1 MSIIHAKNFSFTYP
15 GAEEKTIDG
24 VSFEIEPNEVVGLIG
39 PIGAGKTTL
48 CMAIAGVAPSVV
60 GGETSGELTVA
71 YQKRTE
77 DSGMANTGKVGM
89 VFENF
94 GSQLVQLKV
103 LDEVMTPLEN
113 RGFSEQEAREKAQE
127 ILRQV
132 GLNEDM
138 EDKQL
143 WDLAQGQQQRVAVA
157 ATLAMDPPILIFD
170 TVTDKLDPEGQEKI
184 RNVIKAQAD
193 GKKTSIIVERD
204 PHFLRQVVDR
214 ILVLV
219 DGKIVAQGKTD
230 EILSNYDLL
239 TRADIEPTTSLRAAR
254 ALGIPGSPLT
264 PEDFDRASAQG
275 EWTVERGEE
284 HDDISLETEDTFNH
298 PVARALGLK
307 YVESDEGNGK
317 GLRGAQYQKRWQ
329 AKDNF
334 GEPLVR
340 IEDLTYCYSDETKV
354 LENLNI
360 TICAGEVHAL
370 MGPSGA
376 GKTTTIKLV
385 NGLMVP
391 SKGKTW
397 VCDDEITKDTHVG
410 ELALKVATVF
420 QNPDDAISE
429 RTVKEEI
436 AFPLKQRQYQRM
448 SWFSKQKCYDDDH
461 IENRVSHACELVGI
475 DEELLDRDPTLLP
488 YGQRKLVTIAEALT
502 LDPKVLLLDEP
513 IIGLG
518 ASSRHKIR
526 QTIRQFAEEGKA
538 VLLVSNDVD
547 FVAEVADT
555 VTILERGRVLMQ
567 GSLHEVFAEDNWDR
581 LGELH
586 MYPPRTTQLAQ
597 RFGTNALSC
606 DELVSNLS
614 SRR

>member
-15 GAEEKTIDG
+15 GVEEKAIDG

-39 PIGAGKTTL
+39 PLGAGKTTL
-48 CMAIAGVAPSVV
+48 CMAIAGVAPSVI

-77 DSGMANTGKVGM
+77 DSGMENTGKVGM

-113 RGFSEQEAREKAQE
+113 RGFSEQEAKERARE

-132 GLNEDM
+132 GLHEDM
-138 EDKQL
+138 EGKQL

-193 GKKTSIIVERD
+193 GKKTAIIVERD

-239 TRADIEPTTSLRAAR
+239 SRADIEPTLSLRAAR

-264 PEDFDRASAQG
+264 PEDFDRVAEQAKRAVNGDEQG
-275 EWTVERGEE
+275 NRFRF
-284 HDDISLETEDTFNH
+284 SH
-298 PVARALGLK
+298 PIARAVGLRE
-307 YVESDEGNGK
+307 YVEESNDK
-317 GLRGAQYQKRWQ
+317 GVQ
-329 AKDNF
+329 AENNVSQ
-334 GEPLVR
+334 PLVR
-340 IEDLTYCYSDETKV
+340 IEDVTYGYSDETKV
-354 LENLNI
+354 LDNLNI

-370 MGPSGA
+370 MGASGA

-385 NGLMVP
+385 NGLLQS
-391 SKGKTW
+391 SKGKVS
-397 VCDDEITKDTHVG
+397 VCDDEITKDTEVG
-410 ELALKVATVF
+410 DLALKVATVF

-436 AFPLKQRQYQRM
+436 AFPLQQRQYQRT

-461 IENRVSHACELVGI
+461 IENRVSHACKLVGI
-475 DEELLDRDPTLLP
+475 DDDLLDRDPTLLP

-555 VTILERGRVLMQ
+555 VTILERGRALMQ
-567 GSLHEVFAEDNWDR
+567 GSLHEVFAEDNWER

-597 RFGTNALSC
+597 RYGTKALSC

-614 SRR
+614 SSR

>member
-15 GAEEKTIDG
+15 GVEEKAIDG
-24 VSFEIEPNEVVGLIG
+24 VSFEIEPNEIVGLIG

-48 CMAIAGVAPSVV
+48 CMAIAGVAPSVI

-204 PHFLRQVVDR
+204 PNFLRQIVDR

-230 EILSNYDLL
+230 EILSNYDILS
-239 TRADIEPTTSLRAAR
+239 RADIEPTLSLRAAR

-264 PEDFDRASAQG
+264 PEDFDRVAEQAKRAVNGDEQG
-275 EWTVERGEE
+275 NRFRF
-284 HDDISLETEDTFNH
+284 SH
-298 PVARALGLK
+298 PIARAVGLRE
-307 YVESDEGNGK
+307 YVEESNDK
-317 GLRGAQYQKRWQ
+317 GVQ
-329 AKDNF
+329 AENNF
-334 GEPLVR
+334 GQPLVR
-340 IEDLTYCYSDETKV
+340 IEDVTYCYSDKTKV
-354 LENLNI
+354 LEDLNI
-360 TICAGEVHAL
+360 KICAGEVHAL

-376 GKTTTIKLV
+376 GKSTAIKLV
-385 NGLMVP
+385 NGLLQP
-391 SKGKTW
+391 SKGKVS
-397 VCDDEITKDTHVG
+397 VCDDEITKDTEVG
-410 ELALKVATVF
+410 DLALKVATVF
-420 QNPDDAISE
+420 QNPDVVISE
-429 RTVKEEI
+429 RTVKDEI
-436 AFPLKQRQYQRM
+436 AFPLQQRQYQRT

-475 DEELLDRDPTLLP
+475 DDDLLDRDPTLLP
-488 YGQRKLVTIAEALT
+488 LGQRKLVTIAEALT

-526 QTIRQFAEEGKA
+526 QTIRQFSQEGKA

-597 RFGTNALSC
+597 RYGTKALSC

>member
-15 GAEEKTIDG
+15 GLEEKAIDG

-48 CMAIAGVAPSVV
+48 CMAIAGVAPSVI

-77 DSGMANTGKVGM
+77 DSGMENTGKVGM

-113 RGFSEQEAREKAQE
+113 RGFSEQEAKERARE

-132 GLNEDM
+132 GLHEDM
-138 EDKQL
+138 EGKQL

-193 GKKTSIIVERD
+193 GKKTAIIVERD

-239 TRADIEPTTSLRAAR
+239 SRADIEPTLSLRAAR

-264 PEDFDRASAQG
+264 PEDFDRVAEQAKRAVNGDEQG
-275 EWTVERGEE
+275 NRFRF
-284 HDDISLETEDTFNH
+284 SH
-298 PVARALGLK
+298 PIARAVGLRE
-307 YVESDEGNGK
+307 YVEESNDKEV
-317 GLRGAQYQKRWQ
+317 Q
-329 AKDNF
+329 AENNF
-334 GEPLVR
+334 SQPLVR
-340 IEDLTYCYSDETKV
+340 IEDVTYGYSDETKV
-354 LENLNI
+354 LDDLNI

-370 MGPSGA
+370 MGASGA

-385 NGLMVP
+385 NGLLQS
-391 SKGKTW
+391 SKGKVL
-397 VCDDEITKDTHVG
+397 VCDDEITKDTEVG
-410 ELALKVATVF
+410 DLALKVATVF

-436 AFPLKQRQYQRM
+436 AFPLQQRQYQRT

-461 IENRVSHACELVGI
+461 IENRVSHACKLVGI
-475 DEELLDRDPTLLP
+475 DDDLLDRDPTLLP

-555 VTILERGRVLMQ
+555 VTILERGRALMQ
-567 GSLHEVFAEDNWDR
+567 GSLHEVFAEDNWER

-597 RFGTNALSC
+597 RYGTKALSC

-614 SRR
+614 SSR

>member
-15 GAEEKTIDG
+15 GAEEKAIDS

-113 RGFSEQEAREKAQE
+113 RGFSEQEAREKARE

-157 ATLAMDPPILIFD
+157 ATLAMDPPIVIFD

-204 PHFLRQVVDR
+204 PNFLRQVVDR

-219 DGKIVAQGKTD
+219 DGKIIAQGKTD

-239 TRADIEPTTSLRAAR
+239 ARADIEPTASLRAAR

-264 PEDFDRASAQG
+264 PEDFDRAAEQAKRSVNGGEQG
-275 EWTVERGEE
+275 NRF
-284 HDDISLETEDTFNH
+284 SH
-298 PVARALGLK
+298 PVARAVGLRE
-307 YVESDEGNGK
+307 YVEDSD
-317 GLRGAQYQKRWQ
+317 RKRVQ
-329 AKDNF
+329 TQNNF
-334 GEPLVR
+334 GQPLVR
-340 IEDLTYCYSDETKV
+340 IENVTYCYSDKTKV
-354 LENLNI
+354 LEDLKI
-360 TICAGEVHAL
+360 TIREGEVHAL
-370 MGPSGA
+370 IGPSGA
-376 GKTTTIKLV
+376 GKSTIINLV
-385 NGLMVP
+385 NGLLQP
-391 SKGKTW
+391 SKGKVW
-397 VCDDEITKDTHVG
+397 VCDDEITKETEVG
-410 ELALKVATVF
+410 DLALKVATVF
-420 QNPDDAISE
+420 QNPDVVISE
-429 RTVKEEI
+429 RTVKDEI
-436 AFPLKQRQYQRM
+436 AFPLQQRQYQRT
-448 SWFSKQKCYDDDH
+448 SWFSRQKCYDDDH

-475 DEELLDRDPTLLP
+475 GEELLDRDPTLLP
-488 YGQRKLVTIAEALT
+488 LGQRKLVTIAEALT

-518 ASSRHKIR
+518 ASARRKIR
-526 QTIRQFAEEGKA
+526 QTIRQFSQEGKA

-555 VTILERGRVLMQ
+555 VTILDRGRVLMQ
-567 GSLHEVFAEDNWDR
+567 GSLREVFAEDNWER

-586 MYPPRTTQLAQ
+586 IYPPRTTQLAQ

-606 DELVSNLS
+606 DELVSTLS

>member
-1 MSIIHAKNFSFTYP
+1 MSIIQAKNFSFTYP
-15 GAEEKTIDG
+15 GAEEKVIDG
-24 VSFEIEPNEVVGLIG
+24 VSFEIEPNEIVGLIG
-39 PIGAGKTTL
+39 PIGSGKTTL
-48 CMAIAGVAPSVV
+48 CMAIAGVAPSVI
-60 GGETSGELTVA
+60 GGETSGELIVA

-113 RGFSEQEAREKAQE
+113 RGFSEQEAREKARE

-157 ATLAMDPPILIFD
+157 ATLAMDSPILIFD

-184 RNVIKAQAD
+184 RSVIKAQAD
-193 GKKTSIIVERD
+193 GKKTLIVVERD

-230 EILSNYDLL
+230 EILSNYDLIEC
-239 TRADIEPTTSLRAAR
+239 ADIEPTASLRAAR

-264 PEDFDRASAQG
+264 LEDFDQAAKRVKQVVDGYEQG
-275 EWTVERGEE
+275 NRF
-284 HDDISLETEDTFNH
+284 SH
-298 PVARALGLK
+298 PVARAVGLRE
-307 YVESDEGNGK
+307 YVEENNGK
-317 GLRGAQYQKRWQ
+317 RVQTE
-329 AKDNF
+329 NHF
-334 GEPLVR
+334 GQPLVR
-340 IEDLTYCYSDETKV
+340 IEDVTYCYPNGSKV
-354 LENLNI
+354 IEDLNI
-360 TICAGEVHAL
+360 TIGAGEVHTV
-370 MGPSGA
+370 MGSSGA

-385 NGLMVP
+385 NGLLQP
-391 SKGKTW
+391 SKGKVS
-397 VCDDEITKDTHVG
+397 VCDDEITQDTEVG
-410 ELALKVATVF
+410 NLALKVATVF
-420 QNPDDAISE
+420 ENPDVVISE
-429 RTVKEEI
+429 RTVNEEI
-436 AFPLKQRQYQRM
+436 GFPLKQRQYQRT

-461 IENRVSHACELVGI
+461 IKNRVSHACELLGI
-475 DEELLDRDPTLLP
+475 GEELLDRDPTLLP

-502 LDPKVLLLDEP
+502 LDPQVLLLDEP

-518 ASSRHKIR
+518 ASARYKIK
-526 QTIRQFAEEGKA
+526 QAIQQFSQEGKA

-547 FVAEVADT
+547 FVAEVADR

-567 GSLHEVFAEDNWDR
+567 GSLHEVFAEDNWER

-586 MYPPRTTQLAQ
+586 MYPPRSTQLAQ
-597 RFGTNALSC
+597 RFGTKALSC
-606 DELVSNLS
+606 DELVSTLS
-614 SRR
+614 SRQ